1 MRILFVTTGM
11 RTGGAEIQIAGLATE
26 LVEQGH
32 TIALLNLTGK
42 SEIPLPS
49 AVSVFNLNM
58 RSQGFVRGLWLAR
71 HWVNQWH
78 PDVVHSHMIKANLFA
93 RLLRSISRIPRLICT
108 AHSIRE
114 GSALMMC
121 IYRATD
127 RLCDLTTHVSQEAIE
142 HFVLTKAVPKRKIRF
157 MPNGINTQQF
167 DLARKDRATIRQEIN
182 SEPGTFI
189 WLHVGRLVHEKAQDL
204 LIQAFKH
211 VVTNAPQSLLLIAGD
226 GPLHPQLSRLVD
238 SLGLKGSVKL
248 LGRRTDVPQLMQ
260 AADGFVLSSRIE
272 GSPLV
277 LGEAMASGL
286 PTVSTQVSG
295 AAQLLTPN
303 DKLVPIGDA
312 EALAQAML
320 TTMNTE
326 ATDKQRSLRR
336 THVESRYAMPAVA
349 RQWIQIYQAKAC
361 APESSS
367 G

>member
-11 RTGGAEIQIAGLATE
+11 RMGGAEIQIAGLATE

-32 TIALLNLTGK
+32 TIALLNLTGET
-42 SEIPLPS
+42 EIPLPA

-58 RSQGFVRGLWLAR
+58 RPQGLVRGLLLAR
-71 HWVNQWH
+71 HWVNQWC

-93 RLLRSISRIPRLICT
+93 RLLRIITRIPRLICT

-114 GSALMMC
+114 GSALMMQL
-121 IYRATD
+121 YRVTD

-142 HFVLTKAVPKRKIRF
+142 HFVQAKAVPKRKIIF

-167 DLARKDRATIRQEIN
+167 DLARKDQTKIRQEFN
-182 SEPGTFI
+182 AKPGTFI
-189 WLHVGRLVHEKAQDL
+189 WLHVGRLVPEKAQDL
-204 LIQAFKH
+204 LIQAFKL
-211 VVTNAPQSLLLIAGD
+211 VINKAPQSLLLIAGD
-226 GPLHPQLSRLVD
+226 GPLHTQHSRLVD
-238 SLGLKGSVKL
+238 SLGLKDSVTL

-260 AADGFVLSSRIE
+260 AADGFVLSSHIE

-295 AAQLLTPN
+295 AAQLLSPN

-320 TTMNTE
+320 TTMDTE
-326 ATDKQRSLRR
+326 TTDAQRSLRR
-336 THVESRYAMPAVA
+336 AHVEARYAMPTVT
-349 RQWIQIYQAKAC
+349 RQWVQIYQATASN
-361 APESSS
+361 PESSFD
-367 G
+367 